1 MSVRCTFGTLPHPNT
16 GCCPETES
24 GHLLTPL
31 LLLDHLGTHI
41 GQTDGQLRGCECP
54 AGRWGECSRQ
64 QSPVWSLVQFN
75 RNACGPIISACLRT
89 VLGAVSNPQRWQWME
104 VTVDST
110 PYLHTL
116 TFYPFFA
123 RMYRAAVLTLLRNV
137 HMSEDR
143 WEVLLHQKVIF
154 MSRLSLALN
163 LELLPHSCICWNNSL
178 QPNPVT

>member
-104 VTVDST
+104 VTVSRQ
-110 PYLHTL
+110 HTIL
-116 TFYPFFA
+116 TYS
-123 RMYRAAVLTLLRNV
+123 
-137 HMSEDR
+137 H
-143 WEVLLHQKVIF
+143 I
-154 MSRLSLALN
+154 LSLLCQNVQSSGANTAEERTHEWGQVRGPPSPKGHFYVQTILGT
-163 LELLPHSCICWNNSL
+163 EPRTTAS
-178 QPNPVT
+178 